1 MVRIIPVGLR
11 ALLVEVTEP
20 AHTAALAADLHRWRD
35 RGELAGVWDVVPG
48 ELTVL
53 LDGLDDPPALAGRLA
68 GWRPSSSRPPDGP
81 LVEVPVRYDGADLA
95 EVARHWRVTE
105 EEVRRIHS
113 APEYRVAFCGFAP
126 GFGYLTGL
134 PERYHLPRRA
144 VPRTRVP
151 AGSVALAGGYAGIYP
166 RDSPG
171 GWQLLGCTDLV
182 LFDPDRDPV
191 ALLTPGTRVR
201 FRDVD
206 VEDGSDGGRGRG
218 GRGGADGRG
227 GGGRGGA
234 DGRGGIAGV
243 DEDAGGRPGARA
255 RHDAG
260 RGESPA

>member
-1 MVRIIPVGLR
+1 MRIIPVGLR

-20 AHTAALAADLHRWRD
+20 AHTAALVAELHRRRD
-35 RGELAGVWDVVPG
+35 RGELAGVQDVVPG

-53 LDGLDDPPALAGRLA
+53 VDGLDDPAELAGRLA
-68 GWRPSSSRPPDGP
+68 GWQPASARPPDGP

-95 EVARHWRVTE
+95 EVARHWQVTE
-105 EEVRRIHS
+105 AEVGRIHS

-171 GWQLLGCTDLV
+171 GWQLLGSTDLV

-191 ALLTPGTRVR
+191 ALLTPGARVR

-206 VEDGSDGGRGRG
+206 AVGGR
-218 GRGGADGRG
+218 DGR
-227 GGGRGGA
+227 A
-234 DGRGGIAGV
+234 
-243 DEDAGGRPGARA
+243 GARA
-255 RHDAG
+255 RHGAG
-260 RGESPA
+260 RGETPA

>member
-1 MVRIIPVGLR
+1 MSRVDEGRAAVRIIPVGLR
-11 ALLVEVTEP
+11 ALLVELPEP
-20 AHTAALAADLHRWRD
+20 AHTHALVAELDRRRE
-35 RGELAGVWDVVPG
+35 RGELPGVEDVVPG

-53 LDGLDDPPALAGRLA
+53 VDGLDDPAGLAAQLTA
-68 GWRPSSSRPPDGP
+68 WRPTSVRPPDGP

-95 EVARHWRVTE
+95 EVARAWQVPE
-105 EEVRRIHS
+105 EEVGRIHS

-171 GWQLLGCTDLV
+171 GWQLLGRTDLV

-201 FRDVD
+201 FRDV
-206 VEDGSDGGRGRG
+206 GR
-218 GRGGADGRG
+218 
-227 GGGRGGA
+227 
-234 DGRGGIAGV
+234 
-243 DEDAGGRPGARA
+243 
-255 RHDAG
+255 
-260 RGESPA
+260 

>member
-1 MVRIIPVGLR
+1 MRIIPVGLR
-11 ALLVEVTEP
+11 ALLVEVPEP
-20 AHTAALAADLHRWRD
+20 AYAHALVAELDRRRE
-35 RGELAGVWDVVPG
+35 RGELPGVEDVVPG
-48 ELTVL
+48 ERTVL
-53 LDGLDDPPALAGRLA
+53 VDGLDDPAGLAAQLA
-68 GWRPSSSRPPDGP
+68 TWRPTSARLPDGP

-95 EVARHWRVTE
+95 EVARRWQVRE
-105 EEVRRIHS
+105 EDVGRIHS

-171 GWQLLGCTDLV
+171 GWQLLGRTDLV
-182 LFDPDRDPV
+182 LFDPGRNPV

-206 VEDGSDGGRGRG
+206 
-218 GRGGADGRG
+218 AP
-227 GGGRGGA
+227 
-234 DGRGGIAGV
+234 
-243 DEDAGGRPGARA
+243 EDADRDVSG
-255 RHDAG
+255 
-260 RGESPA
+260 

>member
-1 MVRIIPVGLR
+1 MRIIPVGLG
-11 ALLVEVTEP
+11 ALLLEVAEP
-20 AHTAALAADLHRWRD
+20 GQTAALVAELHRWWD
-35 RGELAGVWDVVPG
+35 RGELGGARDVVPG
-48 ELTVL
+48 EVTVL
-53 LDGLDDPPALAGRLA
+53 VDGVDDPAALAGRLA
-68 GWRPSSSRPPDGP
+68 DWRPASARPPDGP

-95 EVARHWRVTE
+95 EVARHWGVAERE
-105 EEVRRIHS
+105 ARRIHG

-151 AGSVALAGGYAGIYP
+151 AGAVALAGGYAGIYP

-171 GWQLLGCTDLV
+171 GWQLVGSTDLV

-206 VEDGSDGGRGRG
+206 PPDVDLRDAGPQDADLRDADARYGGR
-218 GRGGADGRG
+218 
-227 GGGRGGA
+227 
-234 DGRGGIAGV
+234 
-243 DEDAGGRPGARA
+243 DAGSRDVDG
-255 RHDAG
+255 
-260 RGESPA
+260 